1 MKEESHVR
9 TPSRRLIGALAA
21 FALVVAACGSLTPT
35 PAPTASTAA
44 SAAPSASAPSA
55 SGGASQAASAAPS
68 QAGGGAKTIGVVSL
82 AANNGGSARMIAAMK
97 QTASQ
102 LGWTLQVVDT
112 AGDPGKVAAAVSS
125 FTTAKVDGIVVDIL
139 DPSALTTQIAA
150 AKAAG
155 IPFISVNSNDY
166 DPNVSAQI
174 VANPFDV
181 GAQEATYIADRL
193 GRQGNVAMLAFSAAT
208 NIRLRQTAF
217 EAALGSYPGIKIVEK
232 HELDVAKALDD
243 AQATTQ
249 AWLTKYPSGQLNAI
263 WGAWDEPALGAA
275 AAADAAGRKDLFVV
289 GTDYQPAVGQRMQQG
304 SVLQADWFID
314 YPTIGT
320 TAMQLF
326 QDAFAGKA
334 LPPHVYVALQLV
346 TPQTLPSADFPP
358 PSSTYTL
365 WNGQ

>member
-1 MKEESHVR
+1 MRS
-9 TPSRRLIGALAA
+9 SNRRLIGALAA
-21 FALVVAACGSLTPT
+21 AALLVAACGTLNPTPT
-35 PAPTASTAA
+35 PPAPTATAA
-44 SAAPSASAPSA
+44 PATATPPAATA
-55 SGGASQAASAAPS
+55 GATEAATEAATPT
-68 QAGGGAKTIGVVSL
+68 AGQPRTIGVVSL
-82 AANNGGSARMIAAMK
+82 AANNGGSARMIDAMK
-97 QTASQ
+97 QMATQ
-102 LGWTLQVVDT
+102 LGWTVQVVDT
-112 AGDPGKVAAAVSS
+112 AGDPSKVAAAVSS
-125 FTTAKVDGIVVDIL
+125 FVTAKVDGIVVDIL

-208 NIRLRQTAF
+208 NIRLRQAAL

-249 AWLTKYPSGQLNAI
+249 SWLTKYPAGQLNAI
-263 WGAWDEPALGAA
+263 WAAWDEPALGAA
-275 AAADAAGRKDLFVV
+275 AAADSAGRTDLFVT

-320 TAMQLF
+320 TAMRLF

-334 LPPHVYVALQLV
+334 LPPHVYVTLQLV
-346 TPQTLPSADFPP
+346 TPQTLPSGDYPP
-358 PSSTYTL
+358 SSSTYTL
-365 WNGQ
+365 WSGQ

>member
-1 MKEESHVR
+1 MN
-9 TPSRRLIGALAA
+9 TASRRLIGALAVV
-21 FALVVAACGSLTPT
+21 ALGVAACGTINPTPT
-35 PAPTASTAA
+35 PTTAPTAAAPATSAPAASTAA
-44 SAAPSASAPSA
+44 SP
-55 SGGASQAASAAPS
+55 AASTAASP
-68 QAGGGAKTIGVVSL
+68 AAAEAKTIGVVSL
-82 AANNGGSARMIAAMK
+82 AANNGGSARMIDAMK
-97 QTASQ
+97 QMADQ
-102 LGWTLQVVDT
+102 LGWTVQVVDT

-139 DPSALTTQIAA
+139 DPSALSSQIQA

-166 DPNVSAQI
+166 DPNVSSQI

-181 GAQEATYIADRL
+181 GSQEATYIADRL
-193 GRQGNVAMLAFSAAT
+193 GRKGNVAMLAFSAAT
-208 NIRLRQTAF
+208 NIRLRQEVL
-217 EAALGSYPGIKIVEK
+217 EAALGAYPDINIVEK

-249 AWLTKYPSGQLNAI
+249 SWLTKYPAGQLGAI

-275 AAADAAGRKDLFVV
+275 AAADAAGRNDLFVT

-314 YPTIGT
+314 YPKIGT
-320 TAMQLF
+320 TAMELF

-346 TPQTLPSADFPP
+346 TPQTLPSGDYPP
-358 PSSTYTL
+358 SSSTYTL